1 MKYVLCLFMVGC
13 ANVSVSQEELGEL
26 YPVDESVIE
35 GELPP
40 FEYDGDDGDD
50 ITFMPDSCVCSWQS
64 WVDGG
69 MVCAGLLCSD
79 NCTNLQRACVE
90 RYACVPRE

>member
-1 MKYVLCLFMVGC
+1 MKYVLCLFLVGC

-40 FEYDGDDGDD
+40 FEYDGEA
-50 ITFMPDSCVCSWQS
+50 ITFMPDSCECSWRS

-69 MVCAGLLCSD
+69 MVCAGLRCSET
-79 NCTNLQRACVE
+79 CTNLQRSCVE
-90 RYACVPRE
+90 HFACVPRE